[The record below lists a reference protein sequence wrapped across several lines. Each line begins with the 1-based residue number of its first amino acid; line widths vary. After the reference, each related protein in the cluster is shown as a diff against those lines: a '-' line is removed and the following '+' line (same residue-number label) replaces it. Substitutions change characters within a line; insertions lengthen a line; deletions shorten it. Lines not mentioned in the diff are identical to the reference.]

1 MAGSWGSRDQDLGI
15 LRAARAARSVLS
27 RRSRSALMPPCL
39 HRRPYRRSPKAIAS
53 HPRSSV
59 VAWFY
64 YRFGVSLRDVSELM
78 LARGIEVSHEA
89 IRLWTLRFGTEYARR
104 LRRTRGACSNI
115 WHLDELCLMLCDERV
130 WLWRAVD
137 GAGEVLDILEQRR
150 RSALAARRFF
160 RKLLK
165 RWRMVP
171 CAIVTDRLA
180 SYAAAKAV
188 VMPTVSHLRGWRQ
201 NNRVENSHQPVRRR
215 ERGLQRFKSLRHAAR
230 FCSVFSTV
238 CNQFRPV
245 RHALSSL
252 DYRRVMRRRWRE
264 WDVVS
269 ETTAFAVAA

>member
-1 MAGSWGSRDQDLGI
+1 MGTDPKASPQPPTKPQ
-15 LRAARAARSVLS
+15 LS
-27 RRSRSALMPPCL
+27 GRRWWRSRCVWL
-39 HRRPYRRSPKAIAS
+39 
-53 HPRSSV
+53 
-59 VAWFY
+59 Y

-104 LRRTRGACSNI
+104 LRRTRGGCSNI
-115 WHLDELCLMLCDERV
+115 WHLDELCLMIKGERG

-137 GAGEVLDILEQRR
+137 DAGEVLDILVQRR
-150 RSALAARRFF
+150 RSALAAKRFF

-165 RWRMVP
+165 GLRMVP

-201 NNRVENSHQPVRRR
+201 NNRVENSHQPLHQR
-215 ERGLQRFKSLRHAAR
+215 ERGLQRFKSLRYAAR

-238 CNQFRPV
+238 CNQFRPG
-245 RHALSSL
+245 RYALSAPN
-252 DYRRVMRRRWRE
+252 YRTVMRRRWRE